1 MRRLRGIC
9 ARQNHVYII
18 WWFKSVFLG
27 AHPMIQPSYD
37 IPICSCS
44 ARNTGSPSLEL
55 YMAWIRSKST
65 FPLGLGTLPLIAV
78 WREQGFPRWFSFLG
92 WPFLCKTG
100 SQRPH
105 FSWELLP
112 SLEDL
117 CRPAA
122 PDLEAFVRVFS
133 PSFQISFT
141 LQETSRD
148 SFGQRGK
155 ARLSMNFY
163 ITSQGTHLGGRIL
176 RLQSLIS
183 MCLCDLY

>member
-9 ARQNHVYII
+9 ARQNHLYII

-55 YMAWIRSKST
+55 YMAWFRSKST
-65 FPLGLGTLPLIAV
+65 FPLGLGTLPLIAG
-78 WREQGFPRWFSFLG
+78 WREQGFPRWFSLPG

-155 ARLSMNFY
+155 ARLSMNLY